1 MTSFIMKKGQLI
13 LTHKMREGERAQ
25 YIALGDTWRQW
36 ISGGQVERK
45 QREGRESAEGGWAGD
60 ETLKHLRFC

>member
-13 LTHKMREGERAQ
+13 VSHKMREGERAQ

-36 ISGGQVERK
+36 IFGGQVERK
-45 QREGRESAEGGWAGD
+45 QREGERVQRLAGL
-60 ETLKHLRFC
+60 EMRL

>member
-13 LTHKMREGERAQ
+13 VSHKMREGERAQ

-45 QREGRESAEGGWAGD
+45 QREGERVQRLAGL
-60 ETLKHLRFC
+60 EMRL